1 MDAHTLAGQLAEP
14 SGFASI
20 LKGMFKGG
28 KVKKAH
34 EIYAGAQDKGVYDN
48 VELRFAKHEEYGY
61 AIMAFSTKGPLD
73 LNTRETLAAQAD
85 RFPLGTIR
93 YESLPYTT
101 LQPWGWHPRSY
112 DPSDHSIQAIGDP
125 FPGVI
130 VYVVLTGTKGSQRPL
145 VVHANKDGKDYIY
158 PVPADRL
165 S

>member
-1 MDAHTLAGQLAEP
+1 MDAHTLAARLAEP

-34 EIYAGAQDKGVYDN
+34 AVYSEAQEKGVYDN
-48 VELRFAKHEEYGY
+48 VELRFEKHESFGY
-61 AIMAFSTKGPLD
+61 AIMAFSTKGPLE
-73 LNTRETLAAQAD
+73 LTTRETLAAQAE

-93 YESLPYTT
+93 YESLPYNT

-112 DPSDHSIQAIGDP
+112 DPSEHSIQAIGDP

-130 VYVVLTGTKGSQRPL
+130 VYVAVTGTKGSDRPL
-145 VVHANKDGKDYIY
+145 VVHAGKDGKDYIY
-158 PVPADRL
+158 PVPRDL
-165 S
+165 L